1 MDENGFFKRLLRR
14 EVNMIQVR
22 NKDTGTL
29 LGNISEEQLKFL
41 IDQLEEEY
49 EEDRDY
55 YINRET
61 VTLLEERGAD
71 PALLDILN
79 RALGDKD
86 DVEIVW
92 SRS

>member
-1 MDENGFFKRLLRR
+1 
-14 EVNMIQVR
+14 MIQVR